1 MVWALNCH
9 DAPDALAKLVL
20 LGLANHADATGGNAW
35 ASAQTLA
42 DYADCSR
49 RSVIR
54 KLKELEAVG
63 LIVRGDQRLVAH
75 LRGDRRPIV
84 WDIVTDGLFAPT
96 LKPRGDNLSPRKPVD
111 NPTDGVTAV
120 SPRDDHGVTGWA
132 SRGDTAV
139 TQTVLEPIPPLPPV
153 IGCSRH
159 TVPDERC
166 RACRSAQDAE
176 GQRLAHRQAVVERAA
191 RNRIVQS
198 EIDRCGMCNEYGNLP
213 NGLPCLHD
221 PAASDR
227 ARRNAGRVREM
238 MGWDKSSNKGVGVET
253 AYTPGMC
260 IDTPGSNTHT
270 YSPTACG
277 WPGSTVEEAS

>member
-9 DAPDALAKLVL
+9 DAPDPLAKLVL
-20 LGLANHADATGGNAW
+20 IGLANHADSNGANAHPG
-35 ASAQTLA
+35 APTLA
-42 DYADCSR
+42 KYADCSR
-49 RSVIR
+49 RSVVR

-84 WDIVTDGLFAPT
+84 WDLVTEGLFTPS
-96 LKPRGDNLSPRKPVD
+96 LRSRRDNLSPRKPVD
-111 NPTDGVTAV
+111 NPPDDVTPE
-120 SPRDDHGVTGWA
+120 SPRDDHDVTGRA
-132 SRGDTAV
+132 SRRDTAV
-139 TQTVLEPIPPLPPV
+139 TQTVLEPIPPLPPA

-159 TVPDERC
+159 TVPDEWC
-166 RACRSAQDAE
+166 RACRSAQAAE
-176 GQRLAHRQAVVERAA
+176 GQKLAHRQAMAERAA
-191 RNRIVQS
+191 RNRIVRS

-253 AYTPGMC
+253 TYPPGMC
-260 IDTPGSNTHT
+260 SNTPGSNT
-270 YSPTACG
+270 PDQRRGPAGRTA
-277 WPGSTVEEAS
+277 VES